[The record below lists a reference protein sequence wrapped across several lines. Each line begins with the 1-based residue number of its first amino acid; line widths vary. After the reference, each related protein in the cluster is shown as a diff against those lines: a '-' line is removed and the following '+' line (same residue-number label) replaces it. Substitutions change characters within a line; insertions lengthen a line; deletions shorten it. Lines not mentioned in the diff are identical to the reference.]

1 MEKANKLHAELLEK
15 KKIHGIWWENFHAA
29 AKRMHEASK
38 ALYFGEATEEAV
50 ANWKAEM
57 ARGLEL
63 QKQEPPVEPDQTE
76 WMFARQD
83 AMEEIC
89 REAGLRM
96 RLDL

>member
-1 MEKANKLHAELLEK
+1 MFETETMNTFAEWRAAFSECQTLE
-15 KKIHGIWWENFHAA
+15 
-29 AKRMHEASK
+29 
-38 ALYFGEATEEAV
+38 
-50 ANWKAEM
+50 
-57 ARGLEL
+57 
-63 QKQEPPVEPDQTE
+63 EPPVEPDQTE